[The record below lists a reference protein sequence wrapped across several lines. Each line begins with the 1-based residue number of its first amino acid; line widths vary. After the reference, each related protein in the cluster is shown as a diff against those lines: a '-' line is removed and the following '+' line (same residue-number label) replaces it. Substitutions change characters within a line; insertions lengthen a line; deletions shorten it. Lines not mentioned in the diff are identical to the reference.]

1 MPAITSGEDDL
12 HRELQGL
19 GARLEAEN
27 GGSHSFR
34 GSRSRARPGNLPID
48 SGTPNGSGSLPRTNG
63 IPSLTG
69 GPPSAPILSSGP
81 RAQRGHS
88 TDFSSEELRGRPREI
103 IVGGGPPQSYRRVQS
118 TENRQHRDIM
128 QNAQKL
134 TFEDGTI
141 FKDVDPTS
149 LLRLEDLGTG
159 TCGHVV
165 KMQHVASGRVMAVK
179 QMRKS
184 GVPEENR
191 RIYMDL
197 DVVLRCTDC
206 PHIVHCYG
214 YFVTDSE
221 VWICMELMTSCIE
234 KLQRLRSHE
243 PVPEQMLGYICVSVV
258 KALNYLKDKHGVIHR
273 DVKPSNIL
281 LDRNGNVKLCDFGI
295 AGQLVES
302 KAKTQSAGVAGYI
315 APERIDPERV
325 GRNYD
330 VRADVW
336 SLGIAL
342 VELAT
347 GRHPYASCT
356 TDFELLVNVLER
368 DPPRLDEAMFSKEL
382 CDFVQLCLTKDFKNR
397 PKYHKLMKHEFIK
410 KYDTPEATARVA
422 EWFRENSRR
431 PTC

>member
-1 MPAITSGEDDL
+1 MSAITPGEDEL

-27 GGSHSFR
+27 GNSPSFR
-34 GSRSRARPGNLPID
+34 GSRSRTRPGNLVID
-48 SGTPNGSGSLPRTNG
+48 SGIQNGGGSLQRANGVPR
-63 IPSLTG
+63 PSG
-69 GPPSAPILSSGP
+69 GSHTALIFSTGP
-81 RAQRGHS
+81 RGQRGHS
-88 TDFSSEELRGRPREI
+88 IDFSSRMGRPREI
-103 IVGGGPPQSYRRVQS
+103 NVSGVQTQNYRRVQS
-118 TENRQHRDIM
+118 TEDRHHRDIM
-128 QNAQKL
+128 RNAQKL
-134 TFEDGTI
+134 TFEDGAV
-141 FKDVDPTS
+141 FENVDPMS

-165 KMQHVASGRVMAVK
+165 KMKHAASGRVMAVK

-221 VWICMELMTSCIE
+221 VWICMELMTSCVE
-234 KLQRLRSHE
+234 KLQRLRNHV
-243 PVPEQMLGYICVSVV
+243 PIPEQMLGFICVSVV

-281 LDRNGNVKLCDFGI
+281 LDRSGNVKLCDFGI

-368 DPPRLDEAMFSKEL
+368 DPPRLDHTIYSREL
-382 CDFVQLCLTKDFKNR
+382 CDFVQLCLTKVS
-397 PKYHKLMKHEFIK
+397 K
-410 KYDTPEATARVA
+410 KCPAFPHLTKK
-422 EWFRENSRR
+422 
-431 PTC
+431 